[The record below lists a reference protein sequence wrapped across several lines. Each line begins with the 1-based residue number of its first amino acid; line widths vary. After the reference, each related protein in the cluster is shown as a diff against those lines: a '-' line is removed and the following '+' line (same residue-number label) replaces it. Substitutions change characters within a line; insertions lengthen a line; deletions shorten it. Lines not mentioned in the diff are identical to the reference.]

1 MTQQV
6 AVIGYPLRHSISP
19 RFQQPAFDALGLDVR
34 YTARETPPEELSRLM
49 AELRQ
54 PPWLGLNVTVPHKQ
68 AVLPYLDE
76 LSPEARR
83 IGAVNTIHCVGGR
96 LLGYNTDAPG
106 VIRALRQDLAFEPR
120 GARAVLL
127 GAGGSAR
134 AVAVALLDAG
144 VRSLIILNR
153 HSERAVALAADLRA
167 GLSAAVPVE
176 GGPATPEAI
185 TTALAQADLLV
196 NCTTVGMRHGPAE
209 GSMPVPPQALR
220 PTLAV
225 YDLVY
230 NPRVT
235 PLVATARAA
244 GAPAQGGLSMLVYQ
258 GAISFEI
265 WTGRPAPLEVMRQA
279 AEVALPE

>member
-6 AVIGYPLRHSISP
+6 AVIGYPLKHSISP
-19 RFQQPAFDALGLDVR
+19 QFQQPAFDALGLDVR
-34 YTARETPPEELSRLM
+34 YTARETPPEELPELL
-49 AELRQ
+49 AALRQ

-83 IGAVNTIHCVGGR
+83 IGAVNTIHRVGDR

-106 VIRALRQDLAFEPR
+106 VVRALRQDLGFEPR

-144 VRSLIILNR
+144 VRALAILNR
-153 HSERAVALAADLRA
+153 HPERAETLAAELRV
-167 GLSAAVPVE
+167 GLRPDAAVE
-176 GGPATPEAI
+176 AGPATEATI
-185 TTALAQADLLV
+185 IRTLAGADLLV

-220 PTLAV
+220 RTLAV

-235 PLVATARAA
+235 PLVAAARAA

-265 WTGRPAPLEVMRQA
+265 WTGRPAPLEVMRRA
-279 AEVALPE
+279 AEAALPE

>member
-167 GLSAAVPVE
+167 GLSADVPVE

-209 GSMPVPPQALR
+209 ESMPVPPQALR
-220 PTLAV
+220 PALAV

-235 PLVATARAA
+235 PLVAAARAA
-244 GAPAQGGLSMLVYQ
+244 GALAQGGLSMLVYQ

-265 WTGRPAPLEVMRQA
+265 WTGRPAPLEVMRRA

>member
-19 RFQQPAFDALGLDVR
+19 LFQQPAFDALGLDVR
-34 YTARETPPEELSRLM
+34 YTARETPPEELPALL
-49 AELRQ
+49 AELRH

-120 GARAVLL
+120 GARAALL

-144 VRSLIILNR
+144 VRSLVLLNR
-153 HSERAVALAADLRA
+153 HPERAKTLAAELRA
-167 GLSAAVPVE
+167 GLSADVPVE
-176 GGPATPEAI
+176 DGPATPEAI
-185 TTALAQADLLV
+185 TTALMQADLLV

-220 PTLAV
+220 PSLAV

-235 PLVATARAA
+235 PLVAAARAV

-258 GAISFEI
+258 GALSFEI
-265 WTGRPAPLEVMRQA
+265 WTGHPAPVEVMRRA
-279 AEVALPE
+279 AEAALPE